1 MPQIDRVAA
10 DLIARIRTGEAP
22 RSAGEGTSTAFESF
36 LRSELEGTVSTMR
49 EAESVAQK
57 GVVGLASTQEV
68 VEAVTAAEL
77 ALEKIVAV
85 RDRVISAYQ
94 EIMRMPI

>member
-1 MPQIDRVAA
+1 MTTGIERLGAELLARAA
-10 DLIARIRTGEAP
+10 GSGAAPKGPEATSFERFLAR
-22 RSAGEGTSTAFESF
+22 
-36 LRSELEGTVSTMR
+36 ELEDTVATLR
-49 EAESVAQK
+49 QGEETAK
-57 GVVGLASTQEV
+57 RGVVGLAGTQEV

-77 ALEKIVAV
+77 ALERIVAV

>member
-1 MPQIDRVAA
+1 MLSALDSLRRGSPERIQTETQKPPATDFETF
-10 DLIARIRTGEAP
+10 LAR
-22 RSAGEGTSTAFESF
+22 
-36 LRSELEGTVSTMR
+36 ELEASLNTLSR
-49 EAESVAQK
+49 AEEVAKQ
-57 GVVGLASTQEV
+57 GVVGLASVQEV

-77 ALEKIVAV
+77 ALDKLIAI

>member
-1 MPQIDRVAA
+1 MTDGIG
-10 DLIARIRTGEAP
+10 RIGAGPAP
-22 RSAGEGTSTAFESF
+22 SAGGTAAGPAASTAFETF
-36 LRSELEGTVSTMR
+36 LAR
-49 EAESVAQK
+49 EIGATLDTLHRAEEVAK
-57 GVVGLASTQEV
+57 RGVVGLAGAQEV

-77 ALEKIVAV
+77 ALEKMVAV